1 MEERQREHAQ
11 DGEDAELDVDEGRQG
26 ITRTLDLAANPELHK
41 PVQRG
46 EAWY

>member
-11 DGEDAELDVDEGRQG
+11 DGEDAELDKGRQG

-41 PVQRG
+41 PAQRG